1 MPVDNWI
8 KLYDNSDPTQLSRT
22 GKICKRIR
30 NVYEEIEYSFIDA
43 VGVTKEFVH
52 MQSLRIDIE
61 IMKCK
66 QIHSNDFSTQIHID
80 LLQDEIDKI
89 DQSKEQ
95 GKKLIK
101 LIPWV
106 EHEMGFKIDKKNT
119 MVSDF
124 YEMVNFILEKNKK

>member
-8 KLYDNSDPTQLSRT
+8 KLYDNSDPSQLSRT
-22 GKICKRIR
+22 GKICKR
-30 NVYEEIEYSFIDA
+30 VTKAFEDLEYNFID
-43 VGVTKEFVH
+43 VFGVTKEFVH
-52 MQSLRIDIE
+52 MQSLRVDLE
-61 IMKCK
+61 VMKCK
-66 QIHSNDFSTQIHID
+66 QIYSGDFSAQIHID
-80 LLQDEIDKI
+80 LLEDEIESLGK
-89 DQSKEQ
+89 SKEN

-106 EHEMGFKIDKKNT
+106 EHEMGFKIDRKNT